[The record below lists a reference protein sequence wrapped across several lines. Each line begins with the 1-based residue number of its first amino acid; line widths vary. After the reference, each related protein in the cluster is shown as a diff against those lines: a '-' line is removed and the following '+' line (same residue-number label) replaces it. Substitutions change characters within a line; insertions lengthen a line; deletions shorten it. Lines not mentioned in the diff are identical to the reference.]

1 MKKRPTQFT
10 MLPAG
15 ILQDLSLNSTS
26 KLLYSLILS
35 LASRDDADFSE
46 IGICY
51 ANNNYLASNLGVS
64 VKTIQK
70 SIKELENNDYVSR
83 EEEPY
88 RPNQQR
94 RLLVPHTKGW
104 DLKFKSTIEVWKEK
118 KGVLENDKKDEIND
132 DINENLPF

>member
-46 IGICY
+46 NGICY

-70 SIKELENNDYVSR
+70 SIKELVNNDYVSR
-83 EEEPY
+83 EEEPC

-94 RLLVPHTKGW
+94 RLLVPQSKGW
-104 DLKFKSTIEVWKEK
+104 DLKFKSPIEVWKEK

>member
-1 MKKRPTQFT
+1 MKNRPNQFT

-70 SIKELENNDYVSR
+70 SIKELTDNDYITR
-83 EEEPY
+83 EDEPY
-88 RPNQQR
+88 KPNQLR
-94 RLLVPHTKGW
+94 RLLVPQTKGW
-104 DLKFKSTIEVWKEK
+104 DLKFKSSTEAWKER
-118 KGVLENDKKDEIND
+118 KGVSENDKKGEIDD
-132 DINENLPF
+132 DINENIPF

>member
-1 MKKRPTQFT
+1 MKNRPNQFT

-35 LASRDDADFSE
+35 LASRYDDDFSE

-94 RLLVPHTKGW
+94 RLLVPRTKGW
-104 DLKFKSTIEVWKEK
+104 DLKFKNTIEVLNEK
-118 KGVLENDKKDEIND
+118 KGVMENDKKDEIDN